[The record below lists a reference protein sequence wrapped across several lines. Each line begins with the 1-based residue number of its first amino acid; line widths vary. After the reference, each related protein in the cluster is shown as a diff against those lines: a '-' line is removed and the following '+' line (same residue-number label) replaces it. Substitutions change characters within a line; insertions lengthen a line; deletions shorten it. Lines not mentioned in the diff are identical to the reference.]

1 MKRRILSIICALAL
15 CLTLLP
21 ATALAEATQKMTV
34 SADSLNLGTVGQGYG
49 DTQPVTFTI
58 TNTGQ
63 LKLDVVHCDLSFDD
77 DQNANEK
84 YYVTNFFKLT
94 PNIFI
99 PTIGGDDRDFLSL
112 GVGESETIGVY
123 VKQGLPQGTY
133 RATLVV
139 SGYNYDS
146 GEYVYASIPLSFTVG
161 ASQYGISAAPAS
173 LDFGTAGLS
182 NTQAEAQTVTITNTG
197 NTIDTI
203 NLPSDDNNFE
213 FAPGDGFSGN
223 TATISQGRTASFT
236 VQPKA
241 NLSEG
246 TYNTAITVT
255 STHSASTMVNLQF
268 QVERKDCDLMA
279 DVSQL
284 DFGYAQE
291 GYCQPEGK
299 TVTLTN
305 VGKNT
310 LTVSLPTAENYV
322 LEGGDGF
329 TQGSGDTAVIAKDG
343 KASFTV
349 RPATGLGQGTYSE
362 TLTITGSAGSETAS
376 WPVALSF
383 SVEPKVYAAS
393 VSPETVTF
401 DGLRVGYEQPEAQTV
416 TVTNTG
422 NQTLRLEL
430 PSLEDYEILPVTGFD
445 EKGVATLSVNGKA
458 SFTVRPAAGLE
469 EGDHS
474 APLTLK
480 LTSDDP
486 DKSVTKDVAL
496 EFTVEESPIQLSPAE
511 VDFDTVSGNNY
522 QQPDA
527 VTITVRNVT
536 TGSST
541 YYGVTIPLDDPAF
554 EVSKGSFIQYE
565 NSATATLGSGQE
577 ASFSIQPR
585 AGLASGTYDKVFDL
599 GSGAKLTVRFT
610 VEQEEYEIRAQQD
623 TLNFSSLVEGYT
635 QAPEAQTLTVTNTG
649 KNAVTVNLPES
660 SYFDITGEGFGND
673 VATVQSGDTVSFTV
687 QPKLGLTPQVYEE
700 TLTITGS
707 NGVSSSVSLEFTV
720 IEAVYSVTANLS
732 ELNFGTVTVDDP
744 LPQAQ
749 TVTITNEGNVTN
761 TVSLPQSDA
770 FDLTGSEGFEDGTA
784 VLEPEET
791 ATFTVRPKAGL
802 SADDYS
808 GTLTLSGS
816 GDSQVSLDVSYTV
829 EKGQAAVTTVPQ
841 AVEDLTYTG
850 SAQALLTEGEATG
863 GTLVYSLEQDGEYTT
878 AIPTGTNA
886 GGYSV
891 WYYVKGDDN
900 HNGTNPVEVTVTIA
914 KADPTVTAPVPVT
927 GLTYTG
933 EEYELITAGTTTGGT
948 LVYSLDENGEY
959 TDTIPTGTAAQSHTV
974 WYKVQ
979 GNENYNGTEAASVT
993 AVIGNALA
1001 EVTEAPEANT
1011 LTYTGQAQALVTAG
1025 EATGGDMMYRLGDSG
1040 EFSADIPTGTNAG
1053 DYSVWYKVV
1062 GDENHS
1068 DTDPVE
1074 VKITIA
1080 KATPAY
1086 TVPTGLTATYGDT
1099 LADVDLAEGWSW
1111 NTPDASVGNVGDNTF
1126 SATFTSSDTDNYN
1139 TVTKNLTVAVSA
1151 KDITNDVITLGDVLT
1166 YTGQQQ
1172 TQQIAS
1178 VTVDG
1183 MAVTTYEISG
1193 NTGTDADTYTLTI
1206 SGTGNFTGEAT
1217 QEWSIAKATYTGT
1230 TGVLG
1235 TVLAN
1240 WPDKVTLPVIPDGA
1254 SYGTP
1259 SCSGSDVTNLSVEN
1273 GVLHYTGGSG
1283 IEADKTYTVTV
1294 LVNGGQNYVDYEI
1307 TVTLTG
1313 TNKQMLTITGVTAQD
1328 GTYNGQTQAGYTG
1341 TPSAEGFTGEFVVT
1355 YNTTDQAAPVDAG
1368 TYTVTIAIPDSD
1380 PQYVGSTTLKFT
1392 IAKKAL
1398 TVSAPSKTIY
1408 VGDTIPDLSTL
1419 EATVTG
1425 LVGEDTFSG
1434 VTLAYEGTPDS
1445 NTPGTWAIKPSG
1457 GSLTIGNTNNYTVS
1471 YVNGTLTVEKKPVS
1485 GSGTS
1490 GGTTT
1495 PSGPSTGG
1503 SDGWTEIEDEVDETP
1518 SGSTVT
1524 VDMNGTTEVPAE
1536 VFEAVAGKDV
1546 TLELDMGGGV
1556 KWEINGQD
1564 IPADA
1569 DLTDLDLGVTMNTSD
1584 IPVDVINAVTGDKE
1598 AVQLT
1603 LAHNGEFG
1611 FTLTLTAPVGV
1622 QNKGLWAN
1630 LYHYNT
1636 TLKQMLFET
1645 SAQVDASGNV
1655 ALKFTHASEYAI
1667 VLDESSHELPF
1678 TDVGKKSWYTAAVQY
1693 VYQHGIMTGTGA
1705 TAFEPNTTLSR
1716 AMVAQIL
1723 YNLEGQPAVEGEST
1737 FTDSNTHWAAKA
1749 IAWAQETGVVNGYE
1763 DNTFR
1768 PNRAVTREELAQMLY
1783 NYAKVKG
1790 YDLTASGDLTA
1801 FPDGSKVSVWA
1812 KTAMAW
1818 ANGNQLINGFE
1829 DDTLRPGGDSTRA
1842 QAASI
1847 LMNFD
1852 LNVVKD

>member
-1 MKRRILSIICALAL
+1 M
-15 CLTLLP
+15 
-21 ATALAEATQKMTV
+21 
-34 SADSLNLGTVGQGYG
+34 D
-49 DTQPVTFTI
+49 DT
-58 TNTGQ
+58 
-63 LKLDVVHCDLSFDD
+63 
-77 DQNANEK
+77 
-84 YYVTNFFKLT
+84 
-94 PNIFI
+94 
-99 PTIGGDDRDFLSL
+99 
-112 GVGESETIGVY
+112 
-123 VKQGLPQGTY
+123 
-133 RATLVV
+133 
-139 SGYNYDS
+139 
-146 GEYVYASIPLSFTVG
+146 
-161 ASQYGISAAPAS
+161 
-173 LDFGTAGLS
+173 
-182 NTQAEAQTVTITNTG
+182 
-197 NTIDTI
+197 
-203 NLPSDDNNFE
+203 
-213 FAPGDGFSGN
+213 
-223 TATISQGRTASFT
+223 
-236 VQPKA
+236 
-241 NLSEG
+241 
-246 TYNTAITVT
+246 
-255 STHSASTMVNLQF
+255 
-268 QVERKDCDLMA
+268 
-279 DVSQL
+279 
-284 DFGYAQE
+284 
-291 GYCQPEGK
+291 
-299 TVTLTN
+299 
-305 VGKNT
+305 
-310 LTVSLPTAENYV
+310 
-322 LEGGDGF
+322 
-329 TQGSGDTAVIAKDG
+329 
-343 KASFTV
+343 
-349 RPATGLGQGTYSE
+349 
-362 TLTITGSAGSETAS
+362 
-376 WPVALSF
+376 
-383 SVEPKVYAAS
+383 
-393 VSPETVTF
+393 
-401 DGLRVGYEQPEAQTV
+401 
-416 TVTNTG
+416 
-422 NQTLRLEL
+422 
-430 PSLEDYEILPVTGFD
+430 
-445 EKGVATLSVNGKA
+445 
-458 SFTVRPAAGLE
+458 
-469 EGDHS
+469 
-474 APLTLK
+474 
-480 LTSDDP
+480 
-486 DKSVTKDVAL
+486 
-496 EFTVEESPIQLSPAE
+496 
-511 VDFDTVSGNNY
+511 
-522 QQPDA
+522 
-527 VTITVRNVT
+527 
-536 TGSST
+536 
-541 YYGVTIPLDDPAF
+541 
-554 EVSKGSFIQYE
+554 
-565 NSATATLGSGQE
+565 
-577 ASFSIQPR
+577 
-585 AGLASGTYDKVFDL
+585 
-599 GSGAKLTVRFT
+599 
-610 VEQEEYEIRAQQD
+610 
-623 TLNFSSLVEGYT
+623 
-635 QAPEAQTLTVTNTG
+635 
-649 KNAVTVNLPES
+649 
-660 SYFDITGEGFGND
+660 
-673 VATVQSGDTVSFTV
+673 
-687 QPKLGLTPQVYEE
+687 
-700 TLTITGS
+700 
-707 NGVSSSVSLEFTV
+707 
-720 IEAVYSVTANLS
+720 
-732 ELNFGTVTVDDP
+732 

-761 TVSLPQSDA
+761 TVSLPESDA
-770 FDLTGSEGFEDGTA
+770 FDLNGGAGFEGSTA
-784 VLEPEET
+784 VLAPEGT

-863 GTLVYSLEQDGEYTT
+863 GTLMYSLDQDGEYTT

-886 GGYSV
+886 GEYSV
-891 WYYVKGDDN
+891 YYKVQGDKD
-900 HNGTNPVEVTVTIA
+900 HNDTEPVEVTVTIA
-914 KADPTVTAPVPVT
+914 KADPKVTAPVPVT

-959 TDTIPTGTAAQSHTV
+959 TDTIPTGTAAQSYTV

-979 GNENYNGTEAASVT
+979 GNENYNDTEAASVT

-1040 EFSADIPTGTNAG
+1040 DFSADIPTGTNAG

-1086 TVPTGLTATYGDT
+1086 TVPTDLTATYGNT
-1099 LADVDLAEGWSW
+1099 LADVAL
-1111 NTPDASVGNVGDNTF
+1111 PDDWAWDDAVTTSVGNVGDNTF
-1126 SATFTSSDTDNYN
+1126 AATFTPSDTTNYN
-1139 TVTKNLTVAVSA
+1139 TVTENLTVTVSA
-1151 KDITNDVITLGDVLT
+1151 KDISNAVITLGDSLT
-1166 YTGQQQ
+1166 YTGQVH

-1183 MAVTTYEISG
+1183 LTVTYTVTG
-1193 NTGTDADTYTLTI
+1193 NTGTDADTYTLTVT
-1206 SGTGNFTGEAT
+1206 GTGNFTGTAT
-1217 QEWSIAKATYTGT
+1217 KEWTIAKATYTGT

-1283 IEADKTYTVTV
+1283 IEVDKTYTVTV

-1678 TDVGKKSWYTAAVQY
+1678 TDTAKGAWYQGAVEY
-1693 VYQHGIMTGTGA
+1693 VYRNGIMTGTSG
-1705 TAFEPNTTLSR
+1705 TTFEPNAPPSR

-1737 FTDSNTHWAAKA
+1737 FTDASTHWAVDA
-1749 IAWAQETGVVNGYE
+1749 ITWAQETGVVNGYE

-1783 NYAKVKG
+1783 NYAKYKEIT
-1790 YDLTASGDLTA
+1790 LPALGDLSK
-1801 FPDGSKVSVWA
+1801 FPDGDKVSSWA
-1812 KTAMAW
+1812 RTAMSW
-1818 ANGNQLINGFE
+1818 ATGLQVIGGYE
-1829 DDTLRPGGDSTRA
+1829 DTTLRPGGSTTRA
-1842 QAASI
+1842 EAASMI
-1847 LMNFD
+1847 LG
-1852 LNVVKD
+1852 LATKLVSIPA